1 MINNKY
7 KPLCYLLNCFWVF
20 CLSLL
25 LPKCQQ
31 VFFFCGAKEQS
42 SSCPQ
47 EAWSL
52 FIDVALMYHL
62 VQRVKGRRNPWLHIP
77 PSNLRL
83 FVSQGE
89 AKKMGKG
96 FYISKAVAVVGG
108 ILAVGAV
115 ATIIA
120 LAVVYS
126 QELAKNNESLPT
138 ATQPPTEPPTTGPSG
153 PTTAVPSNQP
163 WDKYRLPKNL
173 VPLSYEVTLWPRL
186 TPNKTT
192 GLYIFTGKASG
203 VQYPLVSTSFVISAK
218 VKIPLRV
225 DSGRKLVMFYLQM
238 LFNNLTERTGE
249 KVKATVLIVIISS
262 YYFYMEIQHFLISKH
277 VLRRVFFLIERQRR
291 LICSWQHYRETNK
304 QKNLKRN
311 SFVATV

>member
-1 MINNKY
+1 M
-7 KPLCYLLNCFWVF
+7 
-20 CLSLL
+20 
-25 LPKCQQ
+25 
-31 VFFFCGAKEQS
+31 
-42 SSCPQ
+42 
-47 EAWSL
+47 

-96 FYISKAVAVVGG
+96 VYISKVVAVVGG

-126 QELAKNNESLPT
+126 QELAKNNENSPSIQPT
-138 ATQPPTEPPTTGPSG
+138 DAQPTGETPTG
-153 PTTAVPSNQP
+153 PTTAAPSNQP

-186 TPNKTT
+186 TPDTTT

-203 VQYPLVSTSFVISAK
+203 V
-218 VKIPLRV
+218 
-225 DSGRKLVMFYLQM
+225 
-238 LFNNLTERTGE
+238 
-249 KVKATVLIVIISS
+249 
-262 YYFYMEIQHFLISKH
+262 
-277 VLRRVFFLIERQRR
+277 
-291 LICSWQHYRETNK
+291 
-304 QKNLKRN
+304 
-311 SFVATV
+311 